1 MSDSSKETSFQ
12 SDLHLVEFDQM
23 SQFAILVFCQNSSH
37 LSLGQAGRESFSFL
51 LEEMIYRG
59 KQFLRFCSSVLL
71 S

>member
-12 SDLHLVEFDQM
+12 SDLHLGEFDQM
-23 SQFAILVFCQNSSH
+23 SQSAALVFCQNSSH
-37 LSLGQAGRESFSFL
+37 LSLGQADRESFSFL